1 MLRMLEQRGWRKEDW
16 QTPLEFAASLPAGEV
31 AAPVSR
37 LTDLYLVARFGH
49 HDAGTGPG
57 GAGDAE
63 RFAALLA
70 SVQLALHVRRQV

>member
-1 MLRMLEQRGWRKEDW
+1 MLEQRGWRKEAW

-49 HDAGTGPG
+49 HDAGTG
-57 GAGDAE
+57 DAE

-70 SVQLALHVRRQV
+70 SVQMALRVRRQV